1 MQVKTS
7 WVLAATAVLVGCGG
21 PEVKDRNSGSDAGA
35 EPTVGVGPVDAR
47 GQPTAL
53 VTTCDGAVS
62 GVSMKLPC
70 LLGGDLGAGTSELE
84 CQLSSAPD
92 GSPTDVA
99 INMMV
104 PLTQLPAL
112 LNQLV
117 GLPFEGLAPP
127 PVEGGGEITA
137 FPGER
142 FSGSL
147 AGTATFSEVDPVGRA
162 FIGRIEQAKV
172 TWTGDRGDA
181 LSCSV
186 VDGPFWAVAGGFY

>member
-1 MQVKTS
+1 MHVKTS
-7 WVLAATAVLVGCGG
+7 WALAAIAVFVGCGASV
-21 PEVKDRNSGSDAGA
+21 VKDRNSGVDPRA
-35 EPTVGVGPVDAR
+35 EPTVGVGPVDAS
-47 GQPTAL
+47 GEPAAL

-70 LLGGDLGAGTSELE
+70 LLGGDLGGGTSELE

-99 INMMV
+99 INMMF

-117 GLPFEGLAPP
+117 SLPFDGPAPP
-127 PVEGGGEITA
+127 PVEGGGEISA

-147 AGTATFSEVDPVGRA
+147 AGTATFSEVDPIGRA
-162 FIGRIEQAKV
+162 FIGRIEQATV